1 MSGKI
6 NIFQLHIIPMK
17 LIIGRSRIIGFA
29 HSFCPAMREEECGW
43 EELSYLY

>member
-17 LIIGRSRIIGFA
+17 PIIGEVELRLR
-29 HSFCPAMREEECGW
+29 HSFCPAMREEEYGW